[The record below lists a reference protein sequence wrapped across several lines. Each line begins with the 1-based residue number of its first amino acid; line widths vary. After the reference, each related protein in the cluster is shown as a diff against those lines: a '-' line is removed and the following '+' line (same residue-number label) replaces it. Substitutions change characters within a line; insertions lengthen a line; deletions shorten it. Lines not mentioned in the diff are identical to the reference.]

1 MRERLAGPR
10 GEQTRQLGNAVP
22 LRLGRPLP
30 DGTAVLPPA
39 REAVEVRSRPRHPDR

>member
-22 LRLGRPLP
+22 LRLWGGPCRT
-30 DGTAVLPPA
+30 DGCTT
-39 REAVEVRSRPRHPDR
+39 SCT